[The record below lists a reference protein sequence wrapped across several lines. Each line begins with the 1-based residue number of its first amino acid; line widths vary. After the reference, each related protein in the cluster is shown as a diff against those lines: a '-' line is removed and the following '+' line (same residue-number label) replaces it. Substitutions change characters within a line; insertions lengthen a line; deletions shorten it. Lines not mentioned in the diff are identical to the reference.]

1 VLVCITRAC
10 CGTLDGVHLG
20 EFDVG
25 HTYEV
30 STTIATYLVVEQFAE
45 PVTERGA
52 RTANLDERREF
63 SGNWRDWAVAAD
75 SKKADKTPG

>member
-20 EFDVG
+20 DFDVG
-25 HTYEV
+25 HTYDV

-45 PVTERGA
+45 PVSEPFA
-52 RTANLDERREF
+52 RTAELTERREF

-75 SKKADKTPG
+75 SKKG